1 VCTEREVQKT
11 KNSTTPNPLQLIM
24 KGDRDEIPV
33 DKLCALLALEFGSPD
48 KIASRHF
55 WGPWLEMSVR

>member
-1 VCTEREVQKT
+1 
-11 KNSTTPNPLQLIM
+11 M